1 MTQREKRKLAL
12 LCMISVLLMC
22 VLAGCATYDN
32 FQQGFFTKKTEEV
45 VRFGVYQPL
54 SGADKEKAALE
65 IKGIELAHTLFPE
78 ALGKRIELIYADN
91 KSDVFAAEAAA
102 NELVEKR
109 VALVL
114 GSYGNALSL
123 VGSDIFKT
131 AKIPAIAATCSNP
144 LVTGSSDYYFRAC
157 FVDSFQGNAAAK
169 FVNQSL
175 GVTKAIVMKQT
186 DNDYAS
192 AMSQMFSD
200 KLIALTGDPNA
211 VVNTLEFKAGDKDY
225 SKQLDAILASGVT
238 IVYLPC
244 TEEEGI
250 AILKQAKEKGITA
263 TFVGTDKWDTENF
276 LEKGGQAV
284 EGAAFTT
291 LFDAQSSL
299 TEMSQLF
306 LDAYQKE
313 YGVNEKPDSAV
324 ALGFDAYLLAVNA
337 LNNAG
342 TALDGAAIRD
352 QLFKTKEFQGATG
365 SISLNLTGDP
375 IKSVVIKAVENG
387 AFMHKY
393 TVEPTWGQ

>member
-1 MTQREKRKLAL
+1 MTQKRKRRLAL
-12 LCMISVLLMC
+12 LCSVVVLLMS
-22 VLAGCATYDN
+22 LLGGCATFEN

-54 SGADKEKAALE
+54 SGADKEEAELE
-65 IKGIELAHTLFPE
+65 IKGIELAHKLFPQ
-78 ALGKRIELIYADN
+78 ALGKQVELIYADN

-102 NELVEKR
+102 KELVEKR

-123 VGSDIFKT
+123 VGSDIFKKE
-131 AKIPAIAATCSNP
+131 KIPAIAATCTNP
-144 LVTGSSDYYFRAC
+144 LVTSSSDFYFRAC

-169 FVNQSL
+169 FVNESL
-175 GVTKAIVMKQT
+175 GVSQAIVLKQT

-200 KLIALTGDPNA
+200 KMIALTGDPNA
-211 VVNTLEFKAGDKDY
+211 IVNTLEFKKGDKDY
-225 SKQLDAILASGVT
+225 SEQLDAISASGVP

-250 AILKQAKEKGITA
+250 TILKQAKEKGITA

-276 LEKGGQAV
+276 LKKGGQAV

-291 LFDAQSSL
+291 LFDAESSL

-306 LDAYQKE
+306 LEAYQKE
-313 YGVNEKPDSAV
+313 YGVEEKPESAV

-342 TALDGAAIRD
+342 TALNGETIRD

-375 IKSVVIKAVENG
+375 VKSVVIEAVENG
-387 AFMHKY
+387 AFVHKY
-393 TVEPTWGQ
+393 TAEPTWGQ